1 MPIFPEVLHTEQ
13 PVIGGLGIGQKVS
26 GRAAVQ
32 KSRVHQETAKRTLP
46 DLQFLRR
53 SPDIGA
59 VFFMDKGVIEI
70 CFRPQPFHLAGE
82 LPVFLMLGKKLIGKS
97 QKYFRLFR
105 RLLQKGGSHVPARLA
120 DHGENFVKHPFFKAF
135 RTRHPTM
142 NNQAVHITLRDKCH
156 RLVSACGG
164 DGTFRSPPRMI
175 PDCLAGIAIPQGL
188 CHIRTAKQIL
198 AVLLDHSDAAKFAVI
213 ENRHLVIHSGP
224 PFRRPQ
230 FRVQPRWAWW

>member
-82 LPVFLMLGKKLIGKS
+82 LPVFLMLGKKLVGKS
-97 QKYFRLFR
+97 QKYFRLSAACSR
-105 RLLQKGGSHVPARLA
+105 REAVMYPPVLRIMGRTSSNTHFQSVPHQASDYEQSGGTH
-120 DHGENFVKHPFFKAF
+120 HP
-135 RTRHPTM
+135 P
-142 NNQAVHITLRDKCH
+142 
-156 RLVSACGG
+156 G
-164 DGTFRSPPRMI
+164 
-175 PDCLAGIAIPQGL
+175 
-188 CHIRTAKQIL
+188 
-198 AVLLDHSDAAKFAVI
+198 
-213 ENRHLVIHSGP
+213 
-224 PFRRPQ
+224 
-230 FRVQPRWAWW
+230 